1 MSKRVRPSAE
11 LRRQVL
17 ERDKRVCQA
26 CGRQLWANVL
36 VDELGETRDDIERTL
51 RDEVA
56 VLRWTHECW
65 KCENSTPIVSYYLTA
80 AYNHSIGDI
89 ESLDC
94 MLMERYS
101 FVKRQYS
108 HTRERRVIANSC
120 VHCGSLQGNKYV
132 LDDLLGFLAGYSEAR
147 PEVDLY
153 LPNCLS
159 WEDLGLD
166 GLKLPGPRLIERPL
180 PAHVHHVDGDPGNTV
195 LENLVLLCPECH
207 VQVHAELRAQTSD

>member
-120 VHCGSLQGNKYV
+120 VHCGV
-132 LDDLLGFLAGYSEAR
+132 LRGPPGSRPVPAQLPELGGPGAGRPQAAR
-147 PEVDLY
+147 PPVD
-153 LPNCLS
+153 
-159 WEDLGLD
+159 
-166 GLKLPGPRLIERPL
+166 
-180 PAHVHHVDGDPGNTV
+180 
-195 LENLVLLCPECH
+195 
-207 VQVHAELRAQTSD
+207 RAALARACASRGRRSRKHSARESRAAVP